1 MRGTKTSDWDSG
13 FPTAFVHARLSRVVA
28 RHASRGTDA
37 QTASE
42 ARRGYSRRPWHH
54 PGRCAHT
61 PWASHRFQFFNG
73 NKPLRSAEKCE
84 ETEANAIGTAYVR
97 ADLLPAADATKLRAL
112 LREYLDQRVL
122 FYTAREEQQLR
133 RVNDRT
139 AQLQTGLW
147 STVLAPAVSQ
157 PTAVVAMAVSGI
169 NDVLNAQG
177 YAQAAW
183 SNRIPLAA
191 WSLMA
196 AIAICCSA
204 LVGYGARNIKAESM
218 LLPILPFIV
227 SVSFFLIADMDSPR
241 AGVIRVSPHNLA
253 TLVES
258 MHVP

>member
-1 MRGTKTSDWDSG
+1 MLAFLVLWLATRLGGPMLRRLRKLAEGTREDLGTILAAALTLLGLLIG
-13 FPTAFVHARLSRVVA
+13 FSFSMAI
-28 RHASRGTDA
+28 
-37 QTASE
+37 
-42 ARRGYSRRPWHH
+42 
-54 PGRCAHT
+54 
-61 PWASHRFQFFNG
+61 SHYDQRKN
-73 NKPLRSAEKCE
+73 CE

-253 TLVES
+253 SLVES

>member
-1 MRGTKTSDWDSG
+1 MLAFLVLWLATRLGGPMLRRLRKLAEGTREDLGTILAAALTLLGLLFG
-13 FPTAFVHARLSRVVA
+13 FSFSMAI
-28 RHASRGTDA
+28 
-37 QTASE
+37 
-42 ARRGYSRRPWHH
+42 
-54 PGRCAHT
+54 
-61 PWASHRFQFFNG
+61 SHYDQRKN
-73 NKPLRSAEKCE
+73 CE

>member
-1 MRGTKTSDWDSG
+1 
-13 FPTAFVHARLSRVVA
+13 
-28 RHASRGTDA
+28 
-37 QTASE
+37 
-42 ARRGYSRRPWHH
+42 
-54 PGRCAHT
+54 
-61 PWASHRFQFFNG
+61 
-73 NKPLRSAEKCE
+73 
-84 ETEANAIGTAYVR
+84 
-97 ADLLPAADATKLRAL
+97 
-112 LREYLDQRVL
+112 
-122 FYTAREEQQLR
+122 
-133 RVNDRT
+133 
-139 AQLQTGLW
+139 
-147 STVLAPAVSQ
+147 
-157 PTAVVAMAVSGI
+157 MAVSGI

>member
-1 MRGTKTSDWDSG
+1 MLAFLVLWLATRLGGPMLRRLRKLAEGTREDLGTILAAALTLLGLLIG
-13 FPTAFVHARLSRVVA
+13 FSFSMAI
-28 RHASRGTDA
+28 
-37 QTASE
+37 
-42 ARRGYSRRPWHH
+42 
-54 PGRCAHT
+54 
-61 PWASHRFQFFNG
+61 SHYDQRKN
-73 NKPLRSAEKCE
+73 CE

>member
-1 MRGTKTSDWDSG
+1 MLAFLVLWLATRLGGPMLRRLRKLAEGTREDLGTILAAALTLLGLLIG
-13 FPTAFVHARLSRVVA
+13 FSFSMAI
-28 RHASRGTDA
+28 
-37 QTASE
+37 
-42 ARRGYSRRPWHH
+42 
-54 PGRCAHT
+54 
-61 PWASHRFQFFNG
+61 SHYDQRKN
-73 NKPLRSAEKCE
+73 CE

-204 LVGYGARNIKAESM
+204 LVGYGARNIKVESM